1 MNAGAIIGGT
11 RTRPYDGRHMQ
22 AGRCLRKLGA
32 FARFVHLASARTQRR
47 HMATHPPASPDH
59 IPLGQR
65 LFDNVFLLLAA
76 GLVIMFLFYTGW
88 GLWEILSLP
97 AGALP

>member
-1 MNAGAIIGGT
+1 MQN
-11 RTRPYDGRHMQ
+11 RPEAHISD
-22 AGRCLRKLGA
+22 
-32 FARFVHLASARTQRR
+32 SA
-47 HMATHPPASPDH
+47 

-88 GLWEILSLP
+88 GLWEILTLP
-97 AGALP
+97 QGRLP